1 MTHLRPPRRPGHR
14 RGTATASV
22 LLLPLAVTAL
32 TACSDDGD
40 TAAPPVASP
49 AATASGARCATK
61 PLVPETEA
69 ADAAGQSTATGVYT
83 LDEGKAKAPRRKT
96 YTAHRSDRSAIL
108 VSGPGQLSTYDV
120 KVTKNGAASSLTAA
134 GGHGV
139 NAAVL
144 ARDGGLLDLSGGLYY
159 TTGKGSSGV
168 AVTGKDTRA
177 TMSGGG
183 VNTQGASSPGLLTS
197 YGGAL
202 DLTYVQIVTMG
213 AQSAPIA
220 TGPGGGTVTVSGG
233 TMTSAGCGSPG
244 VHTSGDVSLSGTL
257 FDLANSEAFTL
268 EAGGSLSLKNVRAN
282 SAAGGVVLRGDGR
295 TSYTMDDGALLA
307 TDGDLFSVRGGTAD
321 VKLTGGAEVKTK
333 SGALLRVKELADA
346 TFRAD
351 DEKLTGSVLV
361 SAGSTA
367 DLELSGSTKLD
378 GKVKGASLTLSGGA
392 RWSVA
397 GTSTLAGLSFG
408 DGSGSGSVA
417 KKIARMIDG
426 NGYAV
431 TYDPASSPQ
440 LDGKSYR
447 LKDGGTLKPA

>member
-1 MTHLRPPRRPGHR
+1 MNHLRPSRRPGHR

-49 AATASGARCATK
+49 AATASGARCVTK
-61 PLVPETEA
+61 PIAPEAGA
-69 ADAAGQSTATGVYT
+69 ADPAGQPAATGVYT
-83 LDEGKAKAPRRKT
+83 VDSGTRKAPRRKT
-96 YTAHRSDRSAIL
+96 FTAHRADRSAVL
-108 VSGPGQLSTYDV
+108 VSGPGRLSLYDA
-120 KVTKNGAASSLTAA
+120 KVTKEGGASARAVA
-134 GGHGV
+134 DGRGV
-139 NAAVL
+139 NAGLL
-144 ARDGGLLDLSGGLYY
+144 ARDGGLLDLSGGVYY

-168 AVTGKDTRA
+168 VATGGKSRA

-183 VNTQGASSPGLLTS
+183 INAQGASSHGVLAS

-213 AQSAPIA
+213 AQSAPVA
-220 TGPGGGTVTVSGG
+220 TGPGGGKVTVSGG

-268 EAGGSLSLKNVRAN
+268 EAGGSLSLKNVRATA
-282 SAAGGVVLRGDGR
+282 AAGGVVLRGGGR
-295 TSYTMDDGALLA
+295 TSYRMADGALLA
-307 TDGDLFSVRGGTAD
+307 TDGDLFRVRRSTAEIE
-321 VKLTGGAEVKTK
+321 LTGGAEVKTK
-333 SGALLRVKELADA
+333 GGALLRVGEMADA

-351 DEKLTGSVLV
+351 DEKLRGSVLV
-361 SAGSTA
+361 ADGSTA
-367 DLELSGSTKLD
+367 DVELTGSTVLD
-378 GKVKGASLTLSGGA
+378 GRVRGASLTLSGAA

-397 GTSTLAGLSFG
+397 GTSSLKGLAFG
-408 DGSGSGSVA
+408 DGRSTDGVA
-417 KKIARMIDG
+417 KKVARAIDG

-440 LDGKSYR
+440 LGGRSYR